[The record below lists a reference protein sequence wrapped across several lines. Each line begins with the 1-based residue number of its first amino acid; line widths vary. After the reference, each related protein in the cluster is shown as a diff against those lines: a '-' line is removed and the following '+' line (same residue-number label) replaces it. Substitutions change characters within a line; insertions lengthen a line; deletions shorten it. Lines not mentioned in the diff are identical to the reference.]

1 MEKKDSAYFKKLARN
16 LMFDLTEE
24 EAQDIVKE
32 FETLTRQLELLE
44 AIDTTGVEEM
54 IYPFEGETSY
64 LRDDHVNHVISHQEA
79 ICNAS
84 KVKQGHFVVPK
95 ELK

>member
-1 MEKKDSAYFKKLARN
+1 MEKKDSAYFKKLAHN
-16 LMFDLTEE
+16 LMFDLSDA
-24 EAQDIVKE
+24 EAEDIVQE

-54 IYPFEGETSY
+54 IYPFEEETSF
-64 LRDDHVNHVISHQEA
+64 LREDEMSNVITQKEA
-79 ICNAS
+79 LANAP

-95 ELK
+95 VVK